1 MLRRAAAV
9 GAPPLLLVI
18 GALLLVHYH
27 PLLLRFLWDGDLPA
41 TWGNVARYL
50 PLLLAAVGTVVGLR
64 MGSCGII
71 LVMLTLGA
79 AYGMSASGVIGGG
92 TAAGTAG
99 RSPVWLLLMPFNFL
113 LGLWT
118 LRHSW
123 QTRRGL
129 TVLAAVVIVSTI
141 VFWSVT
147 AGRLPAAAAF
157 ERLLEGIRLWPV
169 GPVPVV
175 RHGAD
180 ALPTAIVV
188 PVLVIY
194 ALRKRDPVAAAM
206 GGSLVLLLPSIT
218 HGLDELSRIIVFS
231 TAVLTVLVGA
241 LESMF
246 ALAYRDGLTG
256 LPARRALN
264 DALRQLGRRYA
275 IAMLDVDHF
284 KRFNDRYGHR
294 TGDDVLKMMAAR
306 LLHIP
311 GGRAY
316 RYGGE
321 EFAVIFKGRAA
332 RHAAERL
339 EVFRNDLART
349 PFVIRHLPRSGRKAR
364 GGSTARMR
372 SRKSVRITVSIGW
385 AAPETAP
392 GGRKPA
398 AVLTAA
404 DKALYRA
411 KQMGRNRVAAA
422 GTTAKRPRKT

>member
-27 PLLLRFLWDGDLPA
+27 PLLLQSLWDGGLPA
-41 TWGNVARYL
+41 TWDSVARYL

-64 MGSCGII
+64 MGSCGIM

-79 AYGMSASGVIGGG
+79 AYGTSAADVIEGG
-92 TAAGTAG
+92 TVFGTAG
-99 RSPVWLLLMPFNFL
+99 RSPVFLLLIPCNFL

-129 TVLAAVVIVSTI
+129 TAVAVSAIVSALA
-141 VFWSVT
+141 VWSVT
-147 AGRLPAAAAF
+147 AGGLPAVPAF
-157 ERLLEGIRLWPV
+157 GRLLEGFRVWPV
-169 GPVPVV
+169 WAASWMRFG
-175 RHGAD
+175 GD
-180 ALPTAIVV
+180 ALPMVIVGL
-188 PVLVIY
+188 VLVTY
-194 ALRKRDPVAAAM
+194 TLRKRDPVAAAM
-206 GGSLVLLLPSIT
+206 AGSLILLLPPIT
-218 HGLDELSRIIVFS
+218 RGLDDLSRVIVFS
-231 TAVLTVLVGA
+231 TAVFAVLVGA

-246 ALAYRDGLTG
+246 VLAFRDGLTG
-256 LPARRALN
+256 LPGRRALN
-264 DALRQLGRRYA
+264 DALRQLGGRYV

-306 LLHIP
+306 LLSIP

-332 RHAAERL
+332 RQAADRL
-339 EVFRNDLART
+339 EAFRGALART

-364 GGSTARMR
+364 GGLTARMR
-372 SRKSVRITVSIGW
+372 TRKDVRITVSIGW
-385 AAPETAP
+385 AAPEAAP
-392 GGRKPA
+392 GRRKPA
-398 AVLTAA
+398 AVLAAA

-411 KQMGRNRVAAA
+411 KQKGRNRVASA
-422 GTTAKRPRKT
+422 GTMTKRPLKA